1 MEEQGEC
8 RRSARLFCDF
18 LRELR
23 GWQDWAVS
31 EMDQRSFGRFGFG
44 RWCWAGSALSGYKEN
59 CLTKGVTFSA
69 TFCQKLFDLLVPTC
83 PLTSIKTW
91 EADARKMVWISRFR
105 ATEESLG
112 SGVLWEASND
122 GRTQPTNNATTGNLQ
137 LNFINGVRIW
147 KAKYALFFGQ
157 ALSFS
162 WMKSTNQTCFLCFEG
177 VSWLFNP
184 LLLFLFVHLFTN
196 LSSVFVS
203 VQITDQVDVHIN
215 WSPMHLG
222 LLWTFKKEWQH
233 SQFFQCL
240 LKLVW

>member
-1 MEEQGEC
+1 
-8 RRSARLFCDF
+8 
-18 LRELR
+18 
-23 GWQDWAVS
+23 
-31 EMDQRSFGRFGFG
+31 
-44 RWCWAGSALSGYKEN
+44 
-59 CLTKGVTFSA
+59 
-69 TFCQKLFDLLVPTC
+69 
-83 PLTSIKTW
+83 
-91 EADARKMVWISRFR
+91 MVWISRFR

-137 LNFINGVRIW
+137 LNFINWVRIW

-203 VQITDQVDVHIN
+203 VQITDQVDVYIN
-215 WSPMHLG
+215 WSPWGSSEPSRKSDNILNSCNVFYMSCAIV
-222 LLWTFKKEWQH
+222 LLISIQHPSDRLFK
-233 SQFFQCL
+233 
-240 LKLVW
+240 